1 MLFMYLYHR
10 YLRAKCL
17 YQFIYFLD
25 SEDKGKK
32 YLYFY
37 NSMGALDS
45 VMKYDLKKLHRMK
58 KEHFKKGV
66 SKQYRPDS
74 RRYIYIATLATTA

>member
-1 MLFMYLYHR
+1 MYSYHR
-10 YLRAKCL
+10 YSYAKCL

-37 NSMGALDS
+37 NSVGSQDS
-45 VMKYDLKKLHRMK
+45 VMKCDLRKKELHRMK

-74 RRYIYIATLATTA
+74 RRYIYIATLAATA